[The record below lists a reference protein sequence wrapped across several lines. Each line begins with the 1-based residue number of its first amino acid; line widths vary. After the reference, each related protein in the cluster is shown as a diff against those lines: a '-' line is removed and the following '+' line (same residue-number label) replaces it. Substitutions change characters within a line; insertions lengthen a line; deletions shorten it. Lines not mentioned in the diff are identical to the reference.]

1 MAKKDTS
8 KTNVTARAAAKAREV
23 KCRIC
28 GNKPDVVKV
37 LTPHGKA
44 MMLRKCCVASG
55 VAVMPA

>member
-28 GNKPDVVKV
+28 GSKPDVVKA
-37 LTPHGKA
+37 LTPAGKA
-44 MMLRKCCVASG
+44 LMVRKCCIVAGVAS
-55 VAVMPA
+55 MPA